1 MLTRILRPGILG
13 LCAVALTSA
22 LLPNAAPARGG
33 LYAGAGLRGYGFGLH
48 RPAYGALA
56 VGLGFGLGYGYYGY
70 PLDDSYDYPYG
81 YGEYAEYGPWAY
93 RGYAAGR
100 CLLSQRPV
108 WTAYWLRLGT
118 VRIFNWICCN
128 RERPGPCR
136 PI

>member
-22 LLPNAAPARGG
+22 LLPNAALARGG
-33 LYAGAGLRGYGFGLH
+33 LYAGAGLHGYGFGLH

-81 YGEYAEYGPWAY
+81 YGEYAEYGPLAY
-93 RGYAAGR
+93 CGYAARG
-100 CLLSQRPV
+100 CLVSPP
-108 WTAYWLRLGT
+108 
-118 VRIFNWICCN
+118 
-128 RERPGPCR
+128 PGWDGYGLALPQVSV
-136 PI
+136 